1 MRVSQKLQ
9 SVETKAE
16 AVAPVVQQS
25 ASRSQQPIH
34 AETSVGVLGTAPT
47 STKKNAHVLATAT
60 PKSRT
65 SSSTR
70 AGERVP
76 RQRYVQACTHTPE
89 EETHTKSLKTMKTC
103 SSAHRALLPG
113 KFSERKKGGGGGGGE
128 QGDWR
133 QLSRTQFAAKPHTA
147 LAAHVCLEGE
157 KNKRAPQGGVQQSAA
172 HAHTKLSPPAVPEQA
187 LLGAQAVASVAA
199 RRRRPWP
206 PFIVPECVTGCWRTR
221 TLCWKASPACS
232 RCCCPAAPAGCT
244 G

>member
-1 MRVSQKLQ
+1 MHTYTRRRDTHKVPEDDENLFICTQ
-9 SVETKAE
+9 S
-16 AVAPVVQQS
+16 
-25 ASRSQQPIH
+25 
-34 AETSVGVLGTAPT
+34 TAPWQIFRE
-47 STKKNAHVLATAT
+47 KK
-60 PKSRT
+60 R
-65 SSSTR
+65 
-70 AGERVP
+70 
-76 RQRYVQACTHTPE
+76 
-89 EETHTKSLKTMKTC
+89 
-103 SSAHRALLPG
+103 
-113 KFSERKKGGGGGGGE
+113 GGRE

>member
-1 MRVSQKLQ
+1 MKKFLQLATLRNTSCGMSSINRHTGLPHSTEHRHPDNACTREGSLVRVSQKLQ

-89 EETHTKSLKTMKTC
+89 EETHTKSLKTTKTC

-113 KFSERKKGGGGGGGE
+113 KFSERKKGGGGGGGARGLE
-128 QGDWR
+128 TAVSDTICSKATHST
-133 QLSRTQFAAKPHTA
+133 SRT
-147 LAAHVCLEGE
+147 
-157 KNKRAPQGGVQQSAA
+157 R
-172 HAHTKLSPPAVPEQA
+172 
-187 LLGAQAVASVAA
+187 LL
-199 RRRRPWP
+199 RRR
-206 PFIVPECVTGCWRTR
+206 
-221 TLCWKASPACS
+221 KK
-232 RCCCPAAPAGCT
+232 
-244 G
+244 